1 MGCSLHDFG
10 EHGPHGHSHGS
21 PKATALAESGESIHS
36 HKSKQNMNVRAA
48 LIHVISDFV
57 QSCGVFL
64 AALVIYFKPE
74 WAIIDPICTF
84 LFSVLVL
91 ITTIRIMKDAVLVSN
106 FSMCMVARFRLK
118 YYRLSFTSKCLRW
131 KLATRKLIGIFCG
144 RNWCINIMSVER
156 SRVNSRAD
164 VERM

>member
-21 PKATALAESGESIHS
+21 SKATALSESSESIHS

-57 QSCGVFL
+57 QSCGVFV

-91 ITTIRIMKDAVLVSN
+91 MTTIRIMKDAVLVSN
-106 FSMCMVARFRLK
+106 VFKYTVQVEILK
-118 YYRLSFTSKCLRW
+118 IKFYVKVFEMKTCN
-131 KLATRKLIGIFCG
+131 TEI
-144 RNWCINIMSVER
+144 
-156 SRVNSRAD
+156 D
-164 VERM
+164 